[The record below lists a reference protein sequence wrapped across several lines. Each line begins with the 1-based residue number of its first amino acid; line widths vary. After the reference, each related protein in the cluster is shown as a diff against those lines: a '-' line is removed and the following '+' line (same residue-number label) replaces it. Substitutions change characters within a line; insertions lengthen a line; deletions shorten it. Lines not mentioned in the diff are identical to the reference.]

1 MLPSKELNMNIT
13 GQIAKHLRDAYFNK
27 NWTGVNMK
35 DSLDGIT
42 WQQAT
47 TKVNSLNT
55 IAMLVFHINYY
66 IDAAIKVLQGEPLT
80 AHDKYSYDCPSIQC
94 DKEWHTMLAKTWA
107 DVERFALLIEQLP
120 DTKLSETFAN
130 EKYGTY
136 YRNLLGTVEHT
147 YYHMGQI
154 VMIKKMLIEAGIV

>member
-1 MLPSKELNMNIT
+1 MNST
-13 GQIAKHLRDAYFNK
+13 ALIAKHLRDAYFNK

-35 DSLDGIT
+35 DSLSGVT

-66 IDAAIKVLQGEPLT
+66 IAAVIKVLHGEPLN
-80 AHDKYSYDCPSIQC
+80 AHDKYSYDCPPIESA
-94 DKEWHTMLAKTWA
+94 DEWEVMLAKTWDDA
-107 DVERFALLIEQLP
+107 ENVALLIEQLP
-120 DTKLSETFAN
+120 NTKLAETFAD

-136 YRNLLGTVEHT
+136 YRNLQGTIEHT

-154 VMIKKMLIEAGIV
+154 VIIKKMLSEAAKI